1 MLYEIFLALIVV
13 GSLVIVISE
22 NRKPYIS
29 LFWILFITLLPGVG
43 LLFYLLLGKD
53 YRSRRV
59 IKADELALLD
69 TLSHWQQHREP
80 YTHRKISETCRH
92 DERGQ
97 RHTLDIGQRNTHLYR
112 FHPHVPVNAGRH
124 RSCQNIH
131 THTILYH

>member
-69 TLSHWQQHREP
+69 TLRNQAIGNS
-80 YTHRKISETCRH
+80 IETLATASRAIH
-92 DERGQ
+92 PPKN
-97 RHTLDIGQRNTHLYR
+97 IRNLPT
-112 FHPHVPVNAGRH
+112 
-124 RSCQNIH
+124 
-131 THTILYH
+131 